1 MSSARPSLQSDTVVL
16 LPIWPYQ
23 GKGRIVVV
31 GSDDRLTGPLGLVAG
46 VDTDPQPR
54 LVLVTGY
61 GDPVPHG
68 IDQRRQ

>member
-1 MSSARPSLQSDTVVL
+1 M
-16 LPIWPYQ
+16 
-23 GKGRIVVV
+23 V
-31 GSDDRLTGPLGLVAG
+31 GSDDRLTRPLRLVAG

-68 IDQRRQ
+68 IDQRRQQQFPHLLREHRDDLGGLPTALST